1 MPGKQDGPDRDAGVE
16 PDKPEPA
23 PAAEAAGGTLVLPTP
38 VQVPRPALL
47 PAWLLILPATTLAVG
62 LVAGFALGSTRAD
75 GPAKAS
81 VTRSPAT
88 QPTTAPPTS
97 VVVRLTA
104 TSACLET
111 AKRADQLIHLLVTN
125 ERRGDRVAEL
135 LIAYG
140 VASRQCRMDGG
151 P

>member
-1 MPGKQDGPDRDAGVE
+1 
-16 PDKPEPA
+16 
-23 PAAEAAGGTLVLPTP
+23 
-38 VQVPRPALL
+38 
-47 PAWLLILPATTLAVG
+47 
-62 LVAGFALGSTRAD
+62 
-75 GPAKAS
+75 

-104 TSACLET
+104 TSACLEA

-125 ERRGDRVAEL
+125 ERDRVPKL
-135 LIAYG
+135 FIAYN

>member
-1 MPGKQDGPDRDAGVE
+1 MPGKRDGPDRDAGVE

-23 PAAEAAGGTLVLPTP
+23 PAAAAVTETLVLPTP
-38 VQVPRPALL
+38 VQVPPPTL
-47 PAWLLILPATTLAVG
+47 PAWLFILPALTLVVG
-62 LVAGFALGSTRAD
+62 LVAGFGLGATRAD
-75 GPAKAS
+75 EPATAS
-81 VTRSPAT
+81 ATRSPAT
-88 QPTTAPPTS
+88 PPTTAPPTS

-111 AKRADQLIHLLVTN
+111 AKRADRLIELLVTN
-125 ERRGDRVAEL
+125 KPRGDRVAEL

-140 VASRQCRMDGG
+140 VASRQCRIDGA

>member
-1 MPGKQDGPDRDAGVE
+1 M
-16 PDKPEPA
+16 
-23 PAAEAAGGTLVLPTP
+23 
-38 VQVPRPALL
+38 
-47 PAWLLILPATTLAVG
+47 TLAVG
-62 LVAGFALGSTRAD
+62 LAAGFAVGSTRAD
-75 GPAKAS
+75 EPAKAS
-81 VTRSPAT
+81 ATRSPAT

-111 AKRADQLIHLLVTN
+111 AKRADQLIELLVTN
-125 ERRGDRVAEL
+125 KRRGDRVAEL

-140 VASRQCRMDGG
+140 VASRQCRMDGA